1 MSLGKTT
8 GILGRATTTV
18 IVVVMAVAL
27 GLQSAQAAGLLIADG
42 GLGGLLAIEEHTV
55 RVTVNSGIAVTEVT
69 QVFRNTENRQVEAL
83 YSFPVPKGAT
93 VANFSMWINGKEMVG
108 EVVEKNRARQIYNTY
123 KQQRKD
129 PGLLE
134 QTDYKTFEMRVFPIA
149 PHAQQK
155 VQITYYQELDVDND
169 WVTYVYPLATVASRK
184 ADQRVS
190 GKFAI
195 SFETKSEVPIV
206 EMESPSHGNEF
217 VIAKHTKNY
226 VQASLEA
233 SGGDLGRDV
242 VLAYRV
248 DRPRTGIDAITSKVA
263 GEDGYFYLTLTA
275 GDELAPHNTGM
286 DHVFVLD
293 ISGSMADDG
302 KLRTSRESI
311 EAFIEGLAKDD
322 RFDIVTFNV
331 TANPLFRQLRPAT
344 EDNRRQGIAF
354 LESQQARGG
363 TVLGR
368 AIAAAYQHRD
378 PDRPLN
384 VVILSDG
391 LTEQRDRAELLS
403 LIRSRPSNARV
414 FCIGVGN
421 DVDRPLLEQLATD
434 AGGLAAFISRDD
446 DFARTAQ
453 AFRRKLSRPAATNVE
468 LKFDG
473 VEVYD
478 LEPKILSNLYHGMPV
493 RLYGRYRKGGAAK
506 VSLRADLGGSEL
518 RQTATINFPTD
529 TTEIPEIER
538 MWAFHKMQ
546 RLLKEADRT
555 GSRDAVIDEVVRLGE
570 AYSIVSEYTSFL
582 VLENDAEF
590 QRWKLDRRNVLRIER
605 DRTRQRKLD
614 TQLASIRRAVP
625 DDLGPASDEK
635 RSAAAPSVP
644 SQQPVLAQ
652 PRPSSSSS
660 SSSSSN
666 SGSGGGA
673 LDPLTGGIA
682 LSLAARALWR
692 RQTRGKGELT

>member
-8 GILGRATTTV
+8 SILGRATTTV
-18 IVVVMAVAL
+18 IAVVMAVAL

-108 EVVEKNRARQIYNTY
+108 EVVEKNRARQIYNSY

-184 ADQRVS
+184 ADQKVS
-190 GKFAI
+190 GKFAL

-233 SGGDLGRDV
+233 SGGELGRDV

-248 DRPRTGIDAITSKVA
+248 DRPRTGIDAIGSKVA

-311 EAFIEGLAKDD
+311 EAFIKGLAKDD

-363 TVLGR
+363 TVLGP
-368 AIAAAYQHRD
+368 AITTAYQYRD

-453 AFRRKLSRPAATNVE
+453 AFRRKLARPAATNVE

-493 RLYGRYRKGGAAK
+493 RLYGRYRKGGAVK

-518 RQTATINFPTD
+518 RQTATINLPTD
-529 TTEIPEIER
+529 ATEIPEIER

-590 QRWKLDRRNVLRIER
+590 QRWKLERRNVLRIER

-614 TQLASIRRAVP
+614 TQLAAIRSAVP

-635 RSAAAPSVP
+635 RSAAAPSVQG
-644 SQQPVLAQ
+644 QQPVLAQ
-652 PRPSSSSS
+652 PRPSSSSR
-660 SSSSSN
+660 
-666 SGSGGGA
+666 SGSTGGGA

-692 RQTRGKGELT
+692 RQTRGRES

>member
-1 MSLGKTT
+1 
-8 GILGRATTTV
+8 
-18 IVVVMAVAL
+18 
-27 GLQSAQAAGLLIADG
+27 
-42 GLGGLLAIEEHTV
+42 
-55 RVTVNSGIAVTEVT
+55 
-69 QVFRNTENRQVEAL
+69 
-83 YSFPVPKGAT
+83 
-93 VANFSMWINGKEMVG
+93 
-108 EVVEKNRARQIYNTY
+108 
-123 KQQRKD
+123 
-129 PGLLE
+129 
-134 QTDYKTFEMRVFPIA
+134 
-149 PHAQQK
+149 
-155 VQITYYQELDVDND
+155 
-169 WVTYVYPLATVASRK
+169 VASRK
-184 ADQRVS
+184 ADQKVS
-190 GKFAI
+190 GKFAL

-206 EMESPSHGNEF
+206 EMESPSHGSEF

-226 VQASLEA
+226 AQASLEA

-263 GEDGYFYLTLTA
+263 GEDGYFYLTVTA
-275 GDELAPHNTGM
+275 GDELAPQNTGM

-311 EAFIEGLAKDD
+311 AAFIKGLGKDD
-322 RFDIVTFNV
+322 RFEIVTFNV
-331 TANPLFRQLRPAT
+331 MASPLFKGLRPAT
-344 EDNRRQGIAF
+344 EDNIRQGVAF

-363 TVLGR
+363 TVLGP
-368 AIAAAYQHRD
+368 AITTAYQYRD

-403 LIRSRPSNARV
+403 MIRSRPSNARV

-434 AGGLAAFISRDD
+434 AGGLAAFVSRDD

-478 LEPKILSNLYHGMPV
+478 LEPKTLSNLYHGMPV

-518 RQTATINFPTD
+518 RQSATIDFPTNA
-529 TTEIPEIER
+529 TEISEIER

-546 RLLKEADRT
+546 RLLKDGDRA
-555 GSRDAVIDEVVRLGE
+555 GSREAVIDEVVRLGE

-590 QRWKLDRRNVLRIER
+590 QRWKLERRNVLRIER

-625 DDLGPASDEK
+625 EDLGPASEAK
-635 RSAAAPSVP
+635 RIASAPSVQG
-644 SQQPVLAQ
+644 QQPVFAQ
-652 PRPSSSSS
+652 PAPSTSS
-660 SSSSSN
+660 
-666 SGSGGGA
+666 GGGGA

-682 LSLAARALWR
+682 LTLAARALWR
-692 RQTRGKGELT
+692 RRQAGARES

>member
-1 MSLGKTT
+1 
-8 GILGRATTTV
+8 
-18 IVVVMAVAL
+18 MAVAL

-69 QVFRNTENRQVEAL
+69 QVFRNTGNRQVEAL

-248 DRPRTGIDAITSKVA
+248 DRPHTGNDEITSKVA
-263 GEDGYFYLTLTA
+263 VEDGYFYLTLTA
-275 GDELAPHNTGM
+275 GDEVAPHNTGM
-286 DHVFVLD
+286 DHVFVRD
-293 ISGSMADDG
+293 SSGSMADDG

-331 TANPLFRQLRPAT
+331 TANPLFRQLRPAS

-363 TVLGR
+363 TVLGP
-368 AIAAAYQHRD
+368 AITTAYQYRD

-403 LIRSRPSNARV
+403 MIRSRPPNARV

-421 DVDRPLLEQLATD
+421 DVDRPLLEQLAAD

-478 LEPKILSNLYHGMPV
+478 LEPKTLSNLYHGMPV

-506 VSLRADLGGSEL
+506 VTLRAELAGSEL
-518 RQTATINFPTD
+518 RQHTTINLPANAS
-529 TTEIPEIER
+529 EIPEIDR

-546 RLLKEADRT
+546 RLLKDADRT
-555 GSRDAVIDEVVRLGE
+555 GSRDAAIDEVVRLGE

-582 VLENDAEF
+582 VLENDTEF
-590 QRWKLDRRNVLRIER
+590 QRWKLERRNVLRIER
-605 DRTRQRKLD
+605 DRTRQRQFD
-614 TQLASIRRAVP
+614 AQLASIRRTVP
-625 DDLGPASDEK
+625 EDLGPPNAK
-635 RSAAAPSVP
+635 RSAPKESNAARSVQG
-644 SQQPVLAQ
+644 QQALPAP
-652 PRPSSSSS
+652 PRPSSS
-660 SSSSSN
+660 
-666 SGSGGGA
+666 GGGGGGA

-692 RQTRGKGELT
+692 RRHGSRPSMPTAETGGRER